1 MTLDPRLPPMARDA
15 GASRRPHTAP
25 GLSARL
31 RCVPSA
37 VVGLTLVIALALF
50 AILGPPLIG
59 KDPNESDFTLTRT
72 AFGAPPG
79 PSRAHLLGV
88 DALFRDELAR
98 LAAGAQVSL
107 AVALLATLLATTLG
121 AALGV
126 LAGMTAGSRVA
137 FVDAALMRL
146 CDVILALPYLLLV
159 IAVGAAVGH
168 TDIGTI
174 VLILGLVGWSGCARL
189 CRAKTL
195 QIRGLDFVTA
205 ARALGARPTRIVA
218 RHVIPNLAASLV
230 TVASAG
236 IAQMIIAEAAL
247 SYLTVG
253 LDPPRATWG
262 RMLHEAEPSLGAR
275 FGLIAAPGLM
285 ILLSALAFYK
295 LGEGLGEAL
304 EGGDTRR
311 APAPRSRV
319 PVDVLLAA
327 AALSLLSLAQP
338 SAVDPPLAFEREA
351 AGPGP
356 RRGGVLHV
364 ATLINLR
371 SLDPALATDETW
383 RSVSELCFARLVTW
397 DAEGRVVPDLARE
410 VSASADGASYTFVLR
425 EGLRFHDGTD
435 LLARDVKRSLERLL
449 HARTPSPAAS
459 FYASIKG
466 FRAFHEGRAPE
477 LSGVRVTG
485 ERSVTID
492 LEAPDATFLPKMTL
506 TFAAPVC
513 ASAGAFADPASAALP
528 CGAGPMRVERWE
540 PDLRLVLAR
549 FEAYYKPGL
558 PYLDGVEWL
567 LNMPAATQRYKFERG
582 ELDFLH
588 DVPSRDVP
596 RYEAS
601 PAWAP
606 YARWIPAS
614 SINGVFLN
622 TEVPPL
628 DNRALRRAIAL
639 ALDPSVLTRL
649 GSGVAPADRL
659 LPRSLPGEP
668 AERPPMRT
676 FDRAL
681 ALAEM
686 AAAGYPFDPVTG
698 KGGYPGLIDFLVIPD
713 TSDQQMAE
721 IWQQQLAHIGVRVR
735 LRLVTYGTFLAE
747 VGRRRVS
754 PMGRA
759 GWSADFPDPSN
770 FFESLLSTAA
780 IQDEGSQN
788 PSFFSSPELD
798 ALLARAHGDPDPD
811 RRAAAYERAE
821 AIVRDE
827 APWIPLFVRRGF
839 EVWQPWLE
847 GYMPGG
853 VVAERFNEVWLSR
866 ADRGDARVSLGQA
879 PEEPRETRGPR

>member
-1 MTLDPRLPPMARDA
+1 MARDA
-15 GASRRPHTAP
+15 RSSRRLHGVH

-31 RCVPSA
+31 LRVPAA
-37 VVGLTLVIALALF
+37 VVGLTLVTALALF
-50 AILGPPLIG
+50 AVLGPKLIG
-59 KDPNESDFTLTRT
+59 RDPNESDFTLSRT

-98 LAAGAQVSL
+98 LAEGARVSL
-107 AVALLATLLATTLG
+107 AIALLATLIATTLG
-121 AALGV
+121 AALGS
-126 LAGMTAGSRVA
+126 LAGMTAGSRLA

-146 CDVILALPYLLLV
+146 CDVVLALPYLLLV

-168 TDIGTI
+168 TDASTI
-174 VLILGLVGWSGCARL
+174 VLILGLGGFTGCARL

-205 ARALGARPTRIVA
+205 ARALGARPLGIVA

-230 TVASAG
+230 AVAGAG
-236 IAQMIIAEAAL
+236 VAQMILAEAAL

-262 RMLHEAEPSLGAR
+262 RMLHEAEPYLGAR

-304 EGGDTRR
+304 EGGDARRPR
-311 APAPRSRV
+311 APRTRV
-319 PVDVLLAA
+319 PFDVILAA
-327 AALSLLSLAQP
+327 AALLLLSVAQP
-338 SAVDPPLAFEREA
+338 SAVGPPLTFERTAER
-351 AGPGP
+351 P

-410 VSASADGASYTFVLR
+410 VSASADGASYTFALR
-425 EGLRFHDGTD
+425 EELRFHDGTE

-449 HARTPSPAAS
+449 HPKTPSPAAS
-459 FYASIKG
+459 FYANIKG
-466 FRAFHEGRAPE
+466 FRAFHDGGAPE

-540 PDLRLVLAR
+540 PDLRLTLAR
-549 FEAYYKPGL
+549 FDAYYKPGL

-567 LNMPAATQRYKFERG
+567 LNMPAVTQRYKFERG

-588 DVPSRDVP
+588 DVPPRDIP

-606 YARWIPAS
+606 YTRWTPAS

-639 ALDPSVLTRL
+639 GLDPSVLTRL
-649 GSGVAPADRL
+649 GSGVAPANRL
-659 LPRSLPGEP
+659 LPPSLPGEP
-668 AERPPMRT
+668 AERPPMRA
-676 FDRAL
+676 FDRAR

-686 AAAGYPFDPVTG
+686 AAAGYPFDPATG
-698 KGGYPGLIDFLVIPD
+698 EGGYPGTIDFLVIPD
-713 TSDQQMAE
+713 TGDQQMAE
-721 IWQQQLAHIGVRVR
+721 IWQQQLAKIGIRLR

-747 VGRRRVS
+747 VGRRRAS

-788 PSFFSSPELD
+788 PSFFSNAELD
-798 ALLARAHGDPDPD
+798 ALLARAHGDPDPE
-811 RRAAAYERAE
+811 RRAEAYERAE

-847 GYMPGG
+847 DYMPGG

-866 ADRGDARVSLGQA
+866 ADRGAARVELGGA
-879 PEEPRETRGPR
+879 PEAPREMRGAR